1 MTYRSDLD
9 ALAARQAALETE
21 VADRQRELSQTRQM
35 LDEARARA
43 KLPVLDNIR
52 VAAPCTAD
60 WNQMTGD
67 ERARLCGD
75 CNLKVYNL
83 SGMTRDEAETLLR
96 DREGRLCVRYFQRAD
111 GTILLKDCTV
121 GVKRRR
127 RRRIFAA
134 GVAATLAGAGGAAA
148 LLVHRAESKVEIMG
162 DVALPEHEIMGKV
175 AAEPPGDATMGQ
187 VAIDPP
193 VEMKGEL
200 EAPRPIMG
208 KPPAPKEHRA
218 GRR

>member
-21 VADRQRELSQTRQM
+21 VADRQRELTQTRQM

-43 KLPVLDNIR
+43 KLPILDNIR

-60 WNQMTGD
+60 WNKMTGD

-96 DREGRLCVRYFQRAD
+96 EREGRLCVRYFQRAD

-121 GVKRRR
+121 GVRQRRR
-127 RRRIFAA
+127 RRL
-134 GVAATLAGAGGAAA
+134 VAAAVAGSLTSVGGAAA
-148 LLVHRAESKVEIMG
+148 YELLHTDIMG
-162 DVALPEHEIMGKV
+162 DVISEPIQPEHEMMGKV
-175 AAEPPGDATMGQ
+175 AETPGDATMGQ
-187 VAIDPP
+187 IAIEPIELKGQLAEP
-193 VEMKGEL
+193 VKPVKPVHSVNR
-200 EAPRPIMG
+200 AP
-208 KPPAPKEHRA
+208 AHR
-218 GRR
+218 R

>member
-21 VADRQRELSQTRQM
+21 VADRQRELAHTRQM

-52 VAAPCTAD
+52 IAAPCTAD

-67 ERARLCGD
+67 ERARMCGD

-96 DREGRLCVRYFQRAD
+96 EREGRLCVRYFQRAD
-111 GTILLKDCTV
+111 GTILLTDCTV

-134 GVAATLAGAGGAAA
+134 GVAASLAGIGGAAA
-148 LLVHRAESKVEIMG
+148 VTILRNDIAPAPRMGAVAVVPSHYVEPQ
-162 DVALPEHEIMGKV
+162 VAPEPEAKIEM
-175 AAEPPGDATMGQ
+175 MGQ
-187 VAIDPP
+187 VVAP
-193 VEMKGEL
+193 VTGTL
-200 EAPRPIMG
+200 
-208 KPPAPKEHRA
+208 PAPAKHR
-218 GRR
+218 

>member
-127 RRRIFAA
+127 RRRI
-134 GVAATLAGAGGAAA
+134 VAGAIAGSLASIGGASAYE
-148 LLVHRAESKVEIMG
+148 LLRSTTEVMG
-162 DVALPEHEIMGKV
+162 DVTVAPEHEIMGKI

-193 VEMKGEL
+193 PIEMKGEI
-200 EAPRPIMG
+200 EPV
-208 KPPAPKEHRA
+208 KPPRASHR
-218 GRR
+218 

>member
-148 LLVHRAESKVEIMG
+148 LLVHRGETKVEIMG
-162 DVALPEHEIMGKV
+162 AVAPEHEIMGKI

-193 VEMKGEL
+193 PIEMKGEL
-200 EAPRPIMG
+200 EPV
-208 KPPAPKEHRA
+208 KPPRA